1 MALLL
6 FLLAWCSAFAG
17 TLTVDMLDVGQGD
30 SILVRSPAG
39 KTVLIDAGEGKAR
52 VSDQLRA
59 LGVNELNLVVATHP
73 HADHVGGMNDVLLA
87 IPTKMYVDNGLSHTT
102 ATYNTLMRTV
112 ELRGIP
118 YKTATVGQVFNLD
131 DGIKLE
137 VLAPPATALRGTR
150 SDLNAN
156 SVVLRLTHG
165 KDCMLLTGDSE
176 APSEDQLV
184 HDGLKPCEVLKVAH
198 HGSEYSTTD
207 AFLAALQPKIALISV
222 GSDNRYGHPGPT
234 TMARLAA
241 AGVTIYRTD
250 LVGGIRL
257 SSDGKGWKVQTGV
270 SAAPASA
277 PSTAPSTAP
286 SPVVSTGAS
295 STGASSTGPANSAPT
310 ADGGS
315 AEAAPDPSCP
325 FVASRNSTLFHASTC
340 DTSRRISPATRVCYA
355 TREDAAAAGRTP
367 ARDCTP

>member
-39 KTVLIDAGEGKAR
+39 KAVLIDAGEGKAR

-59 LGVNELNLVVATHP
+59 LGVTELNLVVATHP

-118 YKTATVGQVFNLD
+118 YKTAAVGQVFNLD

-222 GSDNRYGHPGPT
+222 GSDNRYGHPGPR
-234 TMARLAA
+234 TMERLEA

-250 LVGGIRL
+250 LAGGIRL

-270 SAAPASA
+270 SAAPAAGPTTSG
-277 PSTAPSTAP
+277 PTTSGPT
-286 SPVVSTGAS
+286 TG
-295 STGASSTGPANSAPT
+295 GPTTSAPT